1 MYKGYRGKAPL
12 EGEGF
17 RLLFV
22 SLLSAPIGIL
32 GGVAAWL
39 LFKMIGLFS
48 NFVFYQK
55 FSFSLPMDLSDHKLG
70 LWLLLVPALGGLI
83 VGLMG
88 KYGTAK
94 IRGHGIPEVMEAVL
108 KNGSRVQPRVA
119 LLKPLSVAVSIGT
132 GGPFGAE
139 GPIIQTGGA
148 LGSMIGQ
155 LIDVSASERKVL
167 LASGAAAGMAATFST
182 PISAVI
188 FAIEL
193 LLFEFRPRSFIPLV
207 IASTLAM
214 TVHDALVG
222 SGPLFHV
229 SPMNFHLPFALPY
242 YAFLG
247 ILCGLGAVGFSRLF
261 YWVEVQFER
270 LPLDP
275 LWWPAIGGVGLG
287 MVGLCDPRVLG
298 VGYHTITAILNGQLV
313 LFSLCSILVWK
324 SLALLVSLGSGTSG
338 GLLAPMFTMGA
349 ALGGVFAM
357 LLDIVFP
364 GLNLSPAAFAMVGMA
379 ALFAAASRATFAFI
393 IFAFE
398 ITRNYDS
405 VLPLMFA
412 CVLATAVSLKL
423 SRHSIMTERLARR
436 GLKVDQNYEVD
447 PFRQIK
453 VEDAMTAV
461 PCALNGSMT
470 VNEVAGRIASHDPVL
485 SLQQSFPVLDANG
498 TLSGM
503 LSRGDI
509 LRALEEG
516 RPEQSVAEAGS
527 HSPVVAFPDES
538 LHDALAKMLSHE
550 VASLPVVERA
560 DAGRMVGFLTRASML
575 EARLGRLQEEH
586 VREKGWIRHLF
597 GKAV

>member
-1 MYKGYRGKAPL
+1 MLDCKEYRGPL
-12 EGEGF
+12 GGEGF
-17 RLLFV
+17 RLFFI
-22 SLLSAPIGIL
+22 SLLSAPIGLL
-32 GGVAAWL
+32 GGLAAWL
-39 LFKMIGLFS
+39 LFKLIGLFS

-55 FSFSLPMDLSDHKLG
+55 LSFTLPMDLSDHRLG
-70 LWLLLVPALGGLI
+70 LWLLLVPAVGGLI
-83 VGLMG
+83 VGLIG
-88 KYGTAK
+88 KYGTEK
-94 IRGHGIPEVMEAVL
+94 IRGHGIPEVMDAVL
-108 KNGSRVQPRVA
+108 TNRSKVQPRVA

-148 LGSMIGQ
+148 LGSLFGQ

-207 IASTLAM
+207 ISSTLAM

-222 SGPLFHV
+222 NGPLFHV
-229 SPMNFHLPFALPY
+229 SPMNFGLPHALPY
-242 YAFLG
+242 YALLG

-261 YWVEVQFER
+261 YWVEEQFER

-275 LWWPAIGGVGLG
+275 LWWPAIGGIGLG
-287 MVGLCDPRVLG
+287 MVGLVDPLVLG
-298 VGYHTITAILNGQLV
+298 VGYHTITAILNERLA
-313 LFSLCSILVWK
+313 LLSLCSILVWK
-324 SLALLVSLGSGTSG
+324 SVALLVSLGSGTSG

-349 ALGGVFAM
+349 ALGGTFA
-357 LLDIVFP
+357 LLLNLAIP
-364 GLNLSPAAFAMVGMA
+364 GLGLSPAAFAVIGMA

-405 VLPLMFA
+405 ILPLMFA
-412 CVLATAVSLKL
+412 CVLATAVSLQI

-447 PFRQIK
+447 PFRQTK
-453 VEDAMTAV
+453 VEDAMAAV
-461 PCALNGSMT
+461 PCALEETMK
-470 VNEVAGRIASHDPVL
+470 VAEIAARIASHDPVL
-485 SLQQSFPVLDANG
+485 SLQQSFPLLDSNG
-498 TLSGM
+498 KLSGM
-503 LSRGDI
+503 LSRSDI
-509 LRALEEG
+509 LRALEAGE
-516 RPEQSVAEAGS
+516 EKSVKEAGS
-527 HSPVVAFPDES
+527 RSPVVAFPDES
-538 LHDALAKMLSHE
+538 LHDALAKMLSHG
-550 VASLPVVERA
+550 VASLPVVERN
-560 DAGRMVGFLTRASML
+560 DTGRMVGLLTRASML
-575 EARLGRLQEEH
+575 EARLERLQEEH
-586 VREKGWIRHLF
+586 VREKGWLGKML

>member
-1 MYKGYRGKAPL
+1 MQHEHRTPL

-17 RLLFV
+17 RIFFV
-22 SLLSAPIGIL
+22 SILSAPIGIL
-32 GGVAAWL
+32 GGLAAWL
-39 LFKMIGLFS
+39 LFKLIGLFS

-55 FSFSLPMDLSDHKLG
+55 FSFMLPMDLSDHRLG
-70 LWLLLVPALGGLI
+70 YWLLLVPALGGLI

-108 KNGSRVQPRVA
+108 TNRSRVQPRVA
-119 LLKPLSVAVSIGT
+119 LLKPLSVAISIGT

-148 LGSMIGQ
+148 LGSLFGQMIE
-155 LIDVSASERKVL
+155 VSASERKVL

-193 LLFEFRPRSFIPLV
+193 LLFEFKPRSFIPLV
-207 IASTLAM
+207 ISATLAM

-222 SGPLFHV
+222 NGPLFHV
-229 SPMNFHLPFALPY
+229 SPMDFGLPFSLPFYAL
-242 YAFLG
+242 LG

-261 YWVEVQFER
+261 YWVEEQFER

-287 MVGLCDPRVLG
+287 VVGLVEPRVLG
-298 VGYHTITAILNGQLV
+298 VGYQTITAILNDKLV
-313 LFSLCSILVWK
+313 LLSLFSILIWK
-324 SLALLVSLGSGTSG
+324 SVALLVSLGSGTSG

-349 ALGGVFAM
+349 ALGGAVAI
-357 LLDIVFP
+357 LLNLAFP
-364 GLNLSPAAFAMVGMA
+364 ALHLSPAAFAMVGMA

-405 VLPLMFA
+405 ILPLMFA
-412 CVLATAVSLKL
+412 CVLATAIALKI

-436 GLKVDQNYEVD
+436 GMKVDQNYEVD
-447 PFRQIK
+447 PFRQTN
-453 VEDAMTAV
+453 VEDAMADIPFTLQDSA
-461 PCALNGSMT
+461 T
-470 VNEVAGRIASHDPVL
+470 VGEIASRIAAHDPVL
-485 SLQQSFPVLDANG
+485 SLQQSFPILDENG
-498 TLSGM
+498 RLSGI

-509 LRALEEG
+509 LRAVEKG
-516 RPEQSVAEAGS
+516 DMAKSVIEAGRRE
-527 HSPVVAFPDES
+527 PVVAYPDES
-538 LHDALAKMLSHE
+538 LHDALAKMLYHE
-550 VASLPVVERA
+550 VASLPVVERD
-560 DAGRMVGFLTRASML
+560 DAGQMVGLLTRASML
-575 EARLGRLQEEH
+575 EARLGRFQEEH
-586 VREKGWIRHLF
+586 VREKGWLGKLF
-597 GKAV
+597 GKAA